1 MADDSIR
8 QTIIATVFSKLNAQG
23 HQETYVSHV
32 KIWEDVTPEEGGKKP
47 RYILLSRM
55 YDQPAVSPLSFTLTP
70 PPGSS
75 DGSGLIHKSKRNTN
89 GSFSVGKTWKL
100 RDLRAVEVSNV
111 RPIWSCVRSG

>member
-55 YDQPAVSPLSFTLTP
+55 YDQPAVSTLNCTLTP

-111 RPIWSCVRSG
+111 RPIWSCMRSG